1 MKIIDT
7 SDKLLSAFSQDGFDI
22 EKWKAYMDA
31 FVPGAK
37 ELCLRDAQETIDA
50 GYSWEE
56 CFLPILDAVRNSGEK
71 RTRAVRSFHE
81 VTADLDARLL
91 SVFGRSVE
99 ADLVLYL
106 GLGNGAG
113 WVTEVNGRRTVLF
126 GIEKIIELDWC
137 DPEKMRGLVWH
148 ELGHVYH
155 QEHGV
160 FCTEFP
166 QSRDEF
172 IWQLFEEGIAV
183 AFEQELAGDP
193 DHFHEDY
200 PGWQEWCGEHLA
212 DIAAGF
218 AADLDG
224 MTPENQRFF
233 GDWVR
238 FEGQPDTG
246 YYLGARFIRRLMA
259 SDSFDRII
267 RYGLPEIK
275 RKMKA
280 YFAQLC
286 PIGTDID

>member
-1 MKIIDT
+1 MMIIDT
-7 SDKLLSAFSQDGFDI
+7 SAELLSAFSQEGFDI

-31 FVPGAK
+31 LVPGAK
-37 ELCLRDAQETIDA
+37 ELCLRDAEEVISA

-56 CFLPILDAVRNSGEK
+56 CFLPILNAVKSNEEK
-71 RTRAVRSFHE
+71 RTQAVRSFRE
-81 VTADLDARLL
+81 VTADLDSRLTA
-91 SVFGRSVE
+91 VFGRSVE

-137 DPEKMRGLVWH
+137 SPADMRGLVYH

-155 QEHGV
+155 FEHGV
-160 FCTEFP
+160 LCTEFP
-166 QSRDEF
+166 QRRDEF
-172 IWQLFEEGIAV
+172 IWQLFEEGIAM
-183 AFEQELAGDP
+183 AFEQEMVGDP
-193 DHFHEDY
+193 DYFHENY
-200 PGWQEWCGEHLA
+200 PGWQGWCGEHLA

-218 AADLDG
+218 AGDLDG
-224 MTPENQRFF
+224 MTHENQRFF

-246 YYLGARFIRRLMA
+246 YYLGARFIRSLMA

-267 RYGLPEIK
+267 RYSLPEIK
-275 RKMKA
+275 KA
-280 YFAQLC
+280 LYDYLNSFN
-286 PIGTDID
+286 